1 MSKTQP
7 ERAQA
12 DPAPA
17 TSGDPAGPRLAYSA
31 VPTVPPPPYPPPGYT
46 PPPPAFGP
54 ATAPRHRA
62 DADLDEDPSDELIPG
77 ESITYDQFGHL
88 FIRRILHKDRILRTV
103 DQVMGPTIKLGP
115 IGAGPGRGFASISVD
130 GQFKPCKGEEIPG
143 ELLAY
148 RIWLPIAVDFELDL
162 RMDKHTFHAD
172 VVVPLTLTVH
182 VEAPVRFRWEI
193 GVPGPDEV
201 SISLNTATR
210 RGAMLQKIAGMEG
223 ELRRFL
229 IKVVRTELS
238 KPYVQKATNLD
249 MEDLL
254 DRTWD
259 DITLHF
265 LPQGPEDRQDPP
277 AEPLSEA

>member
-7 ERAQA
+7 VQ
-12 DPAPA
+12 DPAEA
-17 TSGDPAGPRLAYSA
+17 AGPRLAYSA
-31 VPTVPPPPYPPPGYT
+31 LPTTPPPPYPPPGYE

-54 ATAPRHRA
+54 TPAPRHRA
-62 DADLDEDPSDELIPG
+62 DTDLEDAEPGDEIPAG
-77 ESITYDQFGHL
+77 QPITYEEFGQQ
-88 FIRRILHKDRILRTV
+88 FIRKILNKERILRTV
-103 DQVMGPTIKLGP
+103 DAVMGPTIQLGP
-115 IGAGPGRGFASISVD
+115 IGAGPGRSFASISVD

-148 RIWLPIAVDFELDL
+148 RLWLPISVDFELDL

-193 GVPGPDEV
+193 GIPGPDEV
-201 SISLNTATR
+201 SINLHTATR
-210 RGAMLQKIAGMEG
+210 RGAVLQKIAGMEG

-229 IKVVRTELS
+229 VKVVRTELS

-259 DITLHF
+259 DISWHF
-265 LPQGPEDRQDPP
+265 LPQGPEDRLDPP
-277 AEPLSEA
+277 PAPLSEA